1 MSSLNM
7 IKQLT
12 YKLLN
17 TIFLLM
23 LKYPNVA
30 DVIYIISER
39 NKDVRFWVETGCH
52 AELRNVQCW
61 SHDPELT
68 QRAHLYSALTLQT
81 EESFCKFKCRG
92 MSDSMQFDL
101 VTCSLL
107 RTPG

>member
-39 NKDVRFWVETGCH
+39 EQGCQV
-52 AELRNVQCW
+52 LGGDR
-61 SHDPELT
+61 
-68 QRAHLYSALTLQT
+68 
-81 EESFCKFKCRG
+81 
-92 MSDSMQFDL
+92 MS
-101 VTCSLL
+101 
-107 RTPG
+107 R